1 MWSIKA
7 QLPGLYSCVQ
17 FHSTAEHADLDI
29 SNITMLQWYNVYN
42 VTIQCYIT
50 DYLLSMLIHSDQHP
64 KENLIFISAE
74 SALLMDGHWTRND
87 KQMYSS

>member
-1 MWSIKA
+1 MGSIKA

-42 VTIQCYIT
+42 VTM
-50 DYLLSMLIHSDQHP
+50 LHHRLSPQYADTQ
-64 KENLIFISAE
+64 
-74 SALLMDGHWTRND
+74 
-87 KQMYSS
+87 